1 MRGTGAALS
10 PRMEATTS
18 PDAPSSPTCA
28 PYRCATLPDAP
39 RPTVTPPRSR
49 ALTVASFALSALAT
63 IATLTSLHLTATLVG
78 LTRVSTAMATARLHT
93 MSTTALGGALED
105 LSRRERAPLYIAPGI
120 DERSLR
126 QPVIEVVSGTFR
138 ESVRALDARLASRGL
153 WLHVDD
159 GVLRLEREVK
169 AADLDCTGTL
179 ESCATR
185 LERLASIT
193 VQRSEARALGPVHL
207 RVTRDVPAV
216 EATRAA
222 LVREGYQVDVVGR
235 TLYVSG
241 EAAPRADAS
250 SEPAVRATGRGV
262 FVVSRRSIDAM
273 LERQQELMRSTRIVP
288 VTRGGR
294 VVGVRVF
301 GIAPGDRLAGLGIAN
316 GDVIERING
325 YDVASPDR
333 CLEAYAR
340 LRASNEVTVELERAG
355 RRVWLVYV
363 IV

>member
-1 MRGTGAALS
+1 M
-10 PRMEATTS
+10 
-18 PDAPSSPTCA
+18 
-28 PYRCATLPDAP
+28 
-39 RPTVTPPRSR
+39 
-49 ALTVASFALSALAT
+49 
-63 IATLTSLHLTATLVG
+63 
-78 LTRVSTAMATARLHT
+78 
-93 MSTTALGGALED
+93 
-105 LSRRERAPLYIAPGI
+105 
-120 DERSLR
+120 
-126 QPVIEVVSGTFR
+126 
-138 ESVRALDARLASRGL
+138 
-153 WLHVDD
+153 
-159 GVLRLEREVK
+159 
-169 AADLDCTGTL
+169 
-179 ESCATR
+179 
-185 LERLASIT
+185 
-193 VQRSEARALGPVHL
+193 RALGPVHL